1 MSNIILIVVI
11 LVALPGCRSHRNV
24 TSHETARYQRAVLD
38 STATRVD
45 SLARRDSVWLSWL
58 AGELSLELDSVDYR
72 ITWDSVGR
80 PSRVAGKR
88 VVSRRSSSAGQKAAA
103 SVVEETHEESRYQRA
118 ILDSTAA
125 LSVQDKHVETN
136 AGWHP
141 DWLELACCGV
151 LLVLSI
157 GGVLHLRKL
166 TERWSKRR

>member
-1 MSNIILIVVI
+1 MCNIIPVV
-11 LVALPGCRSHRNV
+11 LALAALPGCRSHRNV
-24 TSHETARYQRAVLD
+24 TSHETARYQRTVLD

-45 SLARRDSVWLSWL
+45 SVERRDSVWLSWM
-58 AGELSLELDSVDYR
+58 AGELSLEVDSVDWHF
-72 ITWDSVGR
+72 TWDSVGR

-103 SVVEETHEESRYQRA
+103 TIQEETHEEARRQRA

-125 LSVQDKHVETN
+125 LSVQDKHVETE
-136 AGWHP
+136 AGCRP
-141 DWLELACCGV
+141 GWLELVCCGV
-151 LLVLSI
+151 LLVLAI

>member
-1 MSNIILIVVI
+1 MCNIILIVVI
-11 LVALPGCRSHRNV
+11 LVALLSCKSHRETV
-24 TSHETARYQRAVLD
+24 KHEEVRYQRAILD

-45 SLARRDSVWLSWL
+45 SVERRDSVWLSWM
-58 AGELSLELDSVDYR
+58 AGEVSLEVDSVDWHF
-72 ITWDSVGR
+72 TWDSVGR

-103 SVVEETHEESRYQRA
+103 TIQEETHEEARQQRA

-151 LLVLSI
+151 LLVLAI

-166 TERWSKRR
+166 TERWSQRR